1 MWYHYFEMKDVTPR
15 NILFMFSIREID
27 GKYSFK
33 VGCNLVCI
41 KRYSHKY
48 LKNNHNSKL
57 WQNTIPPNNNPSF
70 DINQVIW
77 IMIDEFQTTNK
88 TFF

>member
-41 KRYSHKY
+41 KRHSHKY
-48 LKNNHNSKL
+48 LKII
-57 WQNTIPPNNNPSF
+57 TIQSYDKTPYRQT
-70 DINQVIW
+70 IIQVLI
-77 IMIDEFQTTNK
+77 
-88 TFF
+88 